1 MSWMEKLYQTYEQA
15 VLLDE
20 PPPSDDD
27 KKKYSPLVPIGHTQ
41 QNAHI
46 NITIGGEGNF
56 IKAVVLKEKTQV
68 VLPATEE
75 SAGRTG
81 TKPPPHPLADK
92 LQYVAKDYLDYGGKK
107 ASFFK
112 EYQELLHKW
121 CASEYAHPKVKAV
134 LQYIEKGTVIA
145 DLVKVK
151 IVFIDADNVLL
162 TQWDSNNG
170 DAPALF
176 KLLPKDKGVLDQGSA
191 LVCWTVELVGDPIV
205 DTWKDNSI
213 QESWITYNTLTGDNA
228 KGLCY
233 ITGEQQTLAINH
245 PKKIRHSGDGAKL
258 ISSNDWQNF
267 TFLGRFT
274 DEKDNVTKLGLQ
286 AVGIGSLTTQKA
298 HNALSWLIQKQ
309 GFKNGDQ
316 VYVSWAVS
324 GKDIPEP
331 LADIAEQFDEEANLD
346 EVEASQEPTETQ
358 AALDY
363 GTDLGEAYAKKLR
376 NYIAGYAVKLDETD
390 QIIIMGLDSATPGR
404 MGILYYREM
413 LSGEFLARL
422 KKWHQEFA
430 WYQRHTQEI
439 PNGTGKKPKTKVIYP
454 ISSPVPRDIAK
465 AAYGEKVSD
474 DLKKK
479 VIERLLP
486 CIVDGFPLPF
496 DLVQSCVR
504 KASNRVAYPNDEQW
518 LWEKNLG
525 ITCALYKGYYSRHS
539 NPQEQRDYNMALDEN
554 YHSRDYLYG
563 RLLAVAER
571 IEDIALSVAS
581 ENRSTNA
588 ARLMQR
594 FADRPAQ
601 TWLVIYK
608 ALDPYMQRL
617 QVSRTAFLNNQRE
630 ELETIMAAFA
640 IEDFNNNAP
649 LSGEFLLGYYCQRQK
664 MKDESAENKKSFAE
678 KKDHESKDTEAN
690 PQGDHA

>member
-27 KKKYSPLVPIGHTQ
+27 KRKYSPLVPISHTQ

-46 NITIGGEGNF
+46 NITLDGSGNF

-68 VLPATEE
+68 ILPATEK
-75 SAGRTG
+75 SAGRTSG
-81 TKPPPHPLADK
+81 EEPHPLADK
-92 LQYVAKDYLDYGGKK
+92 LQYVAKDYATYGGKK
-107 ASFFK
+107 KPYFNS
-112 EYQELLHKW
+112 YHELLQNW
-121 CASEYAHPKVKAV
+121 CASEYAHPKVQAV
-134 LQYIEKGTVIA
+134 LKYIEKGAVIA
-145 DLVKVK
+145 DLIKDK
-151 IVFIDADNVLL
+151 IVHVDVDNVLL
-162 TQWDSNNG
+162 TQWDSDN
-170 DAPALF
+170 DEAPALF

-191 LVCWTVELVGDPIV
+191 LVCWTVELAGDPVV
-205 DTWKDNSI
+205 DTWKDNTI
-213 QESWITYNTLTGDNA
+213 QQSWIDYDSSTNTEQ
-228 KGLCY
+228 GLCY
-233 ITGEQQTLAINH
+233 ITGEQQVLASNH

-258 ISSNDWQNF
+258 ISANDF
-267 TFLGRFT
+267 AGYTYRGKFL
-274 DEKDNVTKLGLQ
+274 DDKQ
-286 AVGIGSLTTQKA
+286 ANGIGFTVTQKA

-331 LADIAEQFDEEANLD
+331 LEDISEQFDDEANLD
-346 EVEASQEPTETQ
+346 EVEEIQEPNETQ
-358 AALDY
+358 TTLDY

-376 NYIAGYAVKLDETD
+376 KYIAGYAAKLDETD

-404 MGILYYREM
+404 MGILYYREIF
-413 LSGEFLARL
+413 SGEFLERL
-422 KKWHQEFA
+422 KKWHTEFA

-439 PNGTGKKPKTKVIYP
+439 PNDTGKKPKTKVIYP

-465 AAYGEKVSD
+465 AAYGENVSD

-479 VIERLLP
+479 IIERLIP
-486 CIVDGFPLPF
+486 CIVDGLSFPF
-496 DLVQSCVR
+496 DLVDSCVR
-504 KASNRVAYPNDEQW
+504 KTKNRVVYANDEQW

-525 ITCALYKGYYSRHS
+525 ITCALYKGFYARHS
-539 NPQEQRDYNMALDEN
+539 NPQERRDYKMALDEN
-554 YHSRDYLYG
+554 YHARDYLYG

-571 IEDIALSVAS
+571 IEDVALSVAN

-630 ELETIMAAFA
+630 ELEAISDAFS

-649 LSGEFLLGYYCQRQK
+649 LLGEFLLGYYCQRQK
-664 MKDESAENKKSFAE
+664 MKDESAENKKRFAE
-678 KKDHESKDTEAN
+678 KKDKDTESQAT
-690 PQGDHA
+690 QGDAE